1 MISKLKR
8 TNFYKKEIVNN
19 KQEYDLVKNY
29 WDLFKIKRPL
39 RYTNITRDFFQR
51 PDILSYSV
59 YGDVNY
65 WWIISK
71 FNLID
76 DWWNDLHIGDVI
88 SIPDKK
94 DIDDFFIQVYIN
106 KK

>member
-1 MISKLKR
+1 MISKFKR
-8 TNFYKKEIVNN
+8 TNFYKQETINN
-19 KQEYDLVKNY
+19 KLEYDLIKNY

-39 RYTNITRDFFQR
+39 KYISITKEHIQR
-51 PDILSYSV
+51 PDILSYSI

-76 DWWNDLHIGDVI
+76 DWWNDLQIGNNI
-88 SIPDKK
+88 SVPDKK
-94 DIDDFFIQVYIN
+94 DIDDFFLQVYIN